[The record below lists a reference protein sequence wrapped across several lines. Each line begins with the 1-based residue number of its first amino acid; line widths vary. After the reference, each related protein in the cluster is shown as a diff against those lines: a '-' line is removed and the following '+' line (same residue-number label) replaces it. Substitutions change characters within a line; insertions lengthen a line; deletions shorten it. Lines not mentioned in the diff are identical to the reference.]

1 VVSARDTELRELTA
15 DERASY
21 FRAMQGLWG
30 GGLAEE
36 AFVAFQRRLASSPE
50 AAGRY
55 RMFGLFPRGGGVLLS
70 GVKAYDLAGA
80 FEGAPLR
87 ILGIGAVFTP
97 PGLRGRGYAARMLN
111 AALARF
117 GDEGADAALLFSDIG
132 AEYYRRLG
140 FHALQSAECFA
151 EGHQLPRSN
160 GYRTAVA
167 ADEEPMCRLF
177 ELARGRERLS
187 LSRDGWTL
195 RFQLRRLRELSRAR
209 NLGEPEWGVMV
220 EGASGE
226 AAAMVRLSREAVDVL
241 DAAWTSDGACE
252 RLLGGLRDLLVRAG
266 RPRLRLW
273 PASQLRG
280 RYAEGPRTGAI
291 AMIAPLRA
299 GVALPAADEPAEFSL
314 LDHI

>member
-21 FRAMQGLWG
+21 FRAMQALWG

-36 AFVAFQRRLASSPE
+36 AFVAFQRRLASSAE

-80 FEGAPLR
+80 FEGTPLR
-87 ILGIGAVFTP
+87 VLGIGAVFTP
-97 PGLRGRGYAARMLN
+97 PGLRGRGYAARML
-111 AALARF
+111 ASALARF

-132 AEYYRRLG
+132 AEYYRRIG
-140 FHALQSAECFA
+140 FRNLESAECFA
-151 EGHQLPRSN
+151 EAQQLPRSN
-160 GYRTAVA
+160 GYRPAVA
-167 ADEEPMCRLF
+167 GDEEPMCRLF
-177 ELARGRERLS
+177 ERARGRERLS

-209 NLGEPEWGVMV
+209 SLGEPEWGVMV

-241 DAAWTSDGACE
+241 DAAWTSEAARE
-252 RLLGGLRDLLVRAG
+252 RLLGGLRDLLARAG

-273 PASQLRG
+273 PSSQLRG
-280 RYAEGPRTGAI
+280 RYAEGPRAGAI
-291 AMIAPLRA
+291 AMIAPLRP